1 LQPNALLPRQLRPLQ
16 LLMQPK
22 SDFSNVSALRGARVV
37 LGVSGGVAAYK
48 AVEVCRRLFDAGAYV
63 LPVLTDDALRFI
75 GALSFSALASEPAR
89 VSMWDS
95 PEPSPHTMLGQT
107 ADLIV
112 IAPCTANTLA
122 AYAHGMSDNLLTATL
137 LATKAPVLVCPAM
150 HTEMWEQPS
159 VQDNLQLLRDR
170 GVHVV
175 YPGVGAL
182 ASGDF
187 GAGRLADPAV
197 IVTAAAAILAPAR
210 DLAGLTV
217 VVSAGGT
224 REAIDPVRF
233 IGNRSSG
240 KQGYAVAA
248 EAASRGATV
257 TIVSTVKLAAPPG
270 CVVVEVES
278 AAEMSDAMQT
288 YSREADVVVMAAAVA
303 DFRPINPAQQ
313 KIKKDPNSTE
323 APSVTLERTPDI
335 LAGLGE
341 TKPVGQTLVG
351 FAAETQDLVANATGK
366 LIRKKADMIVANDVS
381 ADGRGF
387 EGDTN
392 EVTLFTSHGAHHID
406 FTSKRAVARA
416 VLDQVMV
423 LRGSQPR

>member
-1 LQPNALLPRQLRPLQ
+1 MSSVNL
-16 LLMQPK
+16 
-22 SDFSNVSALRGARVV
+22 SALRGARVV

-63 LPVLTDDALRFI
+63 MPVLTDDALRFV
-75 GALSFSALASEPAR
+75 GALTFSALASEPAR

-95 PEPSPHTMLGQT
+95 PEPSPHTKLGQS

-122 AYAHGMSDNLLTATL
+122 AYTHGMSDNLLTATL
-137 LATKAPVLVCPAM
+137 LASKAPVLICPAM

-159 VQDNLQLLRDR
+159 VQANLQVLRDR

-175 YPGVGAL
+175 QPGVGAL

-187 GAGRLADPAV
+187 GAGRLAEPVA
-197 IVTAAAAILAPAR
+197 IVEAAATVLAPVR
-210 DLAGLTV
+210 DFAGLTV
-217 VVSAGGT
+217 VISAGGT

-240 KQGYAVAA
+240 KQGYAIAA
-248 EAASRGATV
+248 EAASRGGIV
-257 TIVSTVKLAAPPG
+257 TIVSTVKLTVPDG
-270 CVVVEVES
+270 CNVVSVES
-278 AAEMSDAMQT
+278 AADMHQAMRQLANQ
-288 YSREADVVVMAAAVA
+288 ADVVVMAAAVA
-303 DFRPINPAQQ
+303 DFRPVNPALH
-313 KIKKDPNSTE
+313 KIKKDPNVDD
-323 APSVTLERTPDI
+323 APTVVLERTPDI

-341 TKPVGQTLVG
+341 SKPTGQILVG
-351 FAAETQDLVANATGK
+351 FAAETHDLVANATAK
-366 LIRKKADMIVANDVS
+366 LLRKRADMIVANDVS
-381 ADGRGF
+381 AEGRGF

-392 EVTLFTSHGAHHID
+392 EVTLFTAQGAHHID

-423 LRGSQPR
+423 LRGT